1 MAIVEPF
8 VLPSPET
15 SLTNSPVAGKSAAS
29 RPKKMSPAQEIAS
42 SHSIFEIDHEIDVMI
57 EAHQQEFEEN
67 GLISEESM
75 LRFEQFL
82 HAMNAKVDRIGGYIR
97 ANENVANCSK
107 LEADRLSK
115 RARAANNKVERVKSM
130 LLYYMKTR
138 EQQSLEGT
146 LFTARICKNSA
157 DSVSVTDKTAIP
169 AAYRRYEA
177 KIDGGA
183 WQSIL
188 ALLPQELQI
197 VLESAT
203 KDFSVNLEAIKV
215 AKTQGK
221 DIPGVEMKR
230 GDHLRIG

>member
-1 MAIVEPF
+1 MAIMEPF
-8 VLPSPET
+8 VLSSPKTILAEA
-15 SLTNSPVAGKSAAS
+15 PSAADS
-29 RPKKMSPAQEIAS
+29 SALRVAKKSPALEIAS
-42 SHSIFEIDHEIDVMI
+42 THSIFEIDQEIDAII
-57 EAHQQEFEEN
+57 ETHQQEFEEN

-97 ANENVANCSK
+97 ATENIANCSK
-107 LEADRLSK
+107 LEADRLNK
-115 RARAANNKVERVKSM
+115 RAKAATNKADRVKSM

-157 DSVSVTDKTAIP
+157 DTVTVTDKDAIP
-169 AAYRRYEA
+169 AAYRRHDA

-183 WQSIL
+183 WESIL
-188 ALLPQELQI
+188 ALLPGELQI
-197 VLESAT
+197 VLESSA

-215 AKTQGK
+215 ASTQGN
-221 DIPGVEMKR
+221 DIPGAVVKR

>member
-1 MAIVEPF
+1 MATVEPF

-15 SLTNSPVAGKSAAS
+15 SLTNTPVAVKSAAP
-29 RPKKMSPAQEIAS
+29 RPKKTSPAQDIAS
-42 SHSIFEIDHEIDVMI
+42 SHSIFEIDQEIDAMI
-57 EAHQQEFEEN
+57 EADQQEFEEK
-67 GLISEESM
+67 GIISEESM

-115 RARAANNKVERVKSM
+115 RARAATNKVERVKSM

-183 WQSIL
+183 WESVL
-188 ALLPQELQI
+188 GLLPRELQI
-197 VLESAT
+197 VLESSA
-203 KDFSVNLEAIKV
+203 KDFSINLEAIK
-215 AKTQGK
+215 AATTQSTK
-221 DIPGVEMKR
+221 VPGAEVKR

>member
-1 MAIVEPF
+1 MAIMEPF
-8 VLPSPET
+8 VLSPPQT
-15 SLTNSPVAGKSAAS
+15 SLANAPAAGQSHTLRAA
-29 RPKKMSPAQEIAS
+29 KTSPALEIAS
-42 SHSIFEIDHEIDVMI
+42 SHSIFEIDQEIDAMI

-67 GLISEESM
+67 GLISAESM

-97 ANENVANCSK
+97 ATENIADCSK
-107 LEADRLSK
+107 LEADRLNR
-115 RARAANNKVERVKSM
+115 RAKAAANKAARVKSM

-157 DSVSVTDKTAIP
+157 DTVTVTDKDAIP
-169 AAYRRYEA
+169 AAYRRHDA

-183 WQSIL
+183 WESIL
-188 ALLPQELQI
+188 ALLPRELQI
-197 VLESAT
+197 VLESSA

-221 DIPGVEMKR
+221 DIPGADVKR

>member
-1 MAIVEPF
+1 MAIMEPF
-8 VLPSPET
+8 VLSSPKT
-15 SLTNSPVAGKSAAS
+15 ILAGAPSAAHS
-29 RPKKMSPAQEIAS
+29 SALRVAKKSPALEIAS
-42 SHSIFEIDHEIDVMI
+42 THSIFEIDQEIDAII
-57 EAHQQEFEEN
+57 ETHQQEFEEN

-97 ANENVANCSK
+97 ATENIADCSK
-107 LEADRLSK
+107 LEADRLNR
-115 RARAANNKVERVKSM
+115 RAKAAANKAARVKSM

-157 DSVSVTDKTAIP
+157 DTVTVTDKDAIP
-169 AAYRRYEA
+169 AAYRRHDA

-183 WQSIL
+183 WESIL
-188 ALLPQELQI
+188 GLLPRELQI
-197 VLESAT
+197 VLESSA
-203 KDFSVNLEAIKV
+203 KDFSVNLEAIKA
-215 AKTQGK
+215 AKTLGTEV
-221 DIPGVEMKR
+221 PGAEVKR

>member
-15 SLTNSPVAGKSAAS
+15 SLTNSPVAGKSAAP
-29 RPKKMSPAQEIAS
+29 RPKKQSPVEAITS
-42 SHSIFEIDHEIDVMI
+42 THSIFEIDQEIDAMI
-57 EAHQQEFEEN
+57 EAQQQEFEAN
-67 GLISEESM
+67 GLISAESM

-97 ANENVANCSK
+97 ATENIANCSK

-115 RARAANNKVERVKSM
+115 RARAATNKVERVKSM

-138 EQQSLEGT
+138 ERQSIEGT

-157 DSVSVTDKTAIP
+157 DTVTVTDKDAIP
-169 AAYRRYEA
+169 AAYRRHDA

-183 WQSIL
+183 WESIL
-188 ALLPQELQI
+188 ALLPRELQI
-197 VLESAT
+197 VLESSA
-203 KDFSVNLEAIKV
+203 KDFSVNLEAIKI
-215 AKTQGK
+215 AKSQGK
-221 DIPGVEMKR
+221 DIPGAEVKR

>member
-1 MAIVEPF
+1 MPLRI
-8 VLPSPET
+8 
-15 SLTNSPVAGKSAAS
+15 
-29 RPKKMSPAQEIAS
+29 
-42 SHSIFEIDHEIDVMI
+42 HSIFEIDQEIDAII
-57 EAHQQEFEEN
+57 ETHQQEFEEN

-97 ANENVANCSK
+97 ATENIADCSK
-107 LEADRLSK
+107 LEADRLNR
-115 RARAANNKVERVKSM
+115 RAKAAANKAARVKSM

-157 DSVSVTDKTAIP
+157 DTVTVTDKDAIP
-169 AAYRRYEA
+169 AAYRRHDA

-183 WQSIL
+183 WESIL
-188 ALLPQELQI
+188 ALLPGELQI
-197 VLESAT
+197 VLESSA

-215 AKTQGK
+215 ASTQGN
-221 DIPGVEMKR
+221 DIPGAVVKR